1 MRTTPLS
8 LSAASALAAA
18 SMVAGAAPAQAQDG
32 RVPFT
37 GPRIEAIVGY
47 DHLRSGS
54 SVDAD
59 NTRDLK
65 QSIDGVT
72 YGAGVGFDA
81 ALGERVRAGAEAE
94 ISDSTA
100 KWDNNNGVPNVF
112 NLGRVSADRDI
123 YVGGRLGYVTSPR
136 TMVYVK
142 GGYTNTRFGLEGT
155 NGTIS
160 RDQRLDTDGFRVGA
174 GVEHQLSG
182 NAFVKAEYRYSNY
195 SKGEFDFNGTTPDS
209 SRFHIDTDRHQVVV
223 GAGLRF

>member
-1 MRTTPLS
+1 MRHTTIL
-8 LSAASALAAA
+8 LAGSAVL
-18 SMVAGAAPAQAQDG
+18 GAAFLPVVALAQDG

-37 GPRIEAIVGY
+37 GPRIEAIAGY

-54 SVDAD
+54 TVDNDA
-59 NTRDLK
+59 TRDLK

-81 ALGERVRAGAEAE
+81 ALGNSLRAGVDAE

-100 KWDNNNGVPNVF
+100 KWDNNNGVPNTF
-112 NLGRVSADRDI
+112 NLGRVTADRDI
-123 YVGGRLGYVTSPR
+123 YVGGRLGYVTSPS

-142 GGYTNTRFGLEGT
+142 GGYTNARFGLQGT
-155 NGTIS
+155 NGTVI
-160 RDQRLDTDGFRVGA
+160 RDQRLETDGYRVGA
-174 GVEHQLSG
+174 GLEHQLSG
-182 NAFVKAEYRYSNY
+182 SAYVKAEYRYSNY

-209 SRFHIDTDRHQVVV
+209 SRFNIDTDRHQVVV